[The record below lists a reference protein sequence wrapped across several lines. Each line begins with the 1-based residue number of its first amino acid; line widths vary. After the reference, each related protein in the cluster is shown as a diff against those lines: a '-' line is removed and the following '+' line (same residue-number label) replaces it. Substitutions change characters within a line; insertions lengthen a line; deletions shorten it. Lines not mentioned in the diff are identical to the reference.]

1 MNIIF
6 FSAKP
11 YDEEYFISSN
21 LNFNHKLKFAEAKL
35 SIDTVNLIDD
45 ESAICAFV
53 NDILDE
59 AVLSKLSEKGIKII
73 ALRCAGF
80 NNVDTDAAHKLNITV
95 IRVPAYSPNAVAE
108 HTVGLMLSLNR
119 KIHRAYNRVRD
130 SNFALNGLLGF
141 DFSGRTIGIVG
152 TGRIGSIVARIMNAM
167 GMNVLA
173 YDPVQNIEC
182 QNLGVNYVEFDEL
195 LTRSDVISLHCPLTE
210 ETKHIIDSA
219 TLDKMKTGV
228 MLINT
233 SRGAVLDTC
242 AVIEGLKSKKI
253 AYLGLDVYEQ
263 ESELFFKD
271 LSCEI
276 IEDDVFQRLLT
287 FPNVLITAHQGFFT
301 SDALT
306 NIADTTLKNIM
317 RFEEGQDI
325 KPYLA

>member
-6 FSAKP
+6 FSTKP
-11 YDEEYFISSN
+11 YDEEYFKSSN
-21 LNFNHKLKFAEAKL
+21 QNFTHTLRFVEAKL
-35 SIDTVNLIDD
+35 TIDTVNLIDD
-45 ESAICAFV
+45 ESTICVFV
-53 NDILDE
+53 NDILDK
-59 AVLSKLSEKGIKII
+59 AVLTKLADKGIKLI

-80 NNVDTDAAHKLNITV
+80 NNVDTDAAHKLNIAV

-141 DFSGRTIGIVG
+141 DFSGRTLGIIG
-152 TGRIGSIVARIMNAM
+152 TGRIGTIVARIMSAM
-167 GMNVLA
+167 GMTVLA
-173 YDPVQNIEC
+173 CDPVHNTEC
-182 QNLGVNYVEFDEL
+182 ENLGVNYVELDEL

-210 ETKHIIDSA
+210 ETKHIIDGPA
-219 TLDKMKTGV
+219 LDKIKPGV

-233 SRGAVLDTC
+233 SRGATLDTC

-276 IEDDVFQRLLT
+276 IEDDVFERLLT

-306 NIADTTLKNIM
+306 NIADTTLDNIT
-317 RFEEGQDI
+317 RFEQGQDI

>member
-1 MNIIF
+1 
-6 FSAKP
+6 
-11 YDEEYFISSN
+11 
-21 LNFNHKLKFAEAKL
+21 
-35 SIDTVNLIDD
+35 
-45 ESAICAFV
+45 
-53 NDILDE
+53 
-59 AVLSKLSEKGIKII
+59 KGIKII

-95 IRVPAYSPNAVAE
+95 VRVPAYSPNAVAE

-130 SNFALNGLLGF
+130 SNFALDGLLGF

-152 TGRIGSIVARIMNAM
+152 TGRIGSIVARIMSAM
-167 GMNVLA
+167 GMDVLA
-173 YDPVQNIEC
+173 FDPVKNIEC
-182 QNLGVNYVEFDEL
+182 EKIGVNYVGFDEL
-195 LTRSDVISLHCPLTE
+195 LTRSDVISLHCPLTD

-219 TLDKMKTGV
+219 ALGKMKNGA

-306 NIADTTLKNIM
+306 NIADTTLENIM
-317 RFEEGQDI
+317 RFEEGLDI